1 MKSIRAKLFLLV
13 ALLLAATCIS
23 YLFVAISLFRDD
35 KLAYVFDSS
44 AQISR
49 SLATNLEQMLAAHR
63 KTLEGVLKDIAEL
76 SPANSEG
83 PSLAIVNK
91 VITKDSGILALR
103 FCSSQI
109 SRPKIQKLNDSAVRQ
124 AGISSNSVA
133 ALVAS
138 PESCQATGTAGFR
151 MMSRPIGNGGE
162 VIEIRIHAN
171 DPKSGER
178 FAMTGWISP
187 DTLQAMFGQARF
199 ASTYAVNLEGQKLH
213 KLTNQGTADHDKA
226 ALDWFSKQKESTVGE
241 VALGRDERYIVAL
254 TRVPSLDFAVIAETP
269 LKEALRANDVF
280 ALKILRFA
288 AFIALAAFW
297 ISLIFS
303 GRITRYLRQLVDACD
318 RIGQGIFDV
327 QVEVRSRDEIS
338 ILAQA
343 FNRMSA
349 EILRLLAEVKIKAR
363 MESELETAKLVQETL
378 FPPSVYSDEHSSVCA
393 FYQPASECGGDWC
406 GYFRHGSKTLFL
418 IGDATGHG
426 VPSAL
431 ITATAQSTCSTLVR
445 KTIADLD
452 ALPAPGALLGYLND
466 AVWEAS
472 RGHIKMTFCAALV
485 DWKARSVVVSNAS
498 HEMPF
503 IFSQGSANDAA
514 AVEITPLGTETQRC
528 LGDEAGQKYQEQV
541 SSFPASSV
549 LLFYTD
555 GIVEARNEAGDEWGE
570 RRMCKTMQ
578 KNWGKSPEQLKDS
591 LMQSLETFSHVSQA
605 RDDDITFM
613 VATAESA
620 G

>member
-13 ALLLAATCIS
+13 ATLLAATCIS

-44 AQISR
+44 SQISR
-49 SLATNLEQMLAAHR
+49 SLATNLEQMIAAHR

-76 SPANSEG
+76 PPSNSEG
-83 PSLAIVNK
+83 ASLTIINK
-91 VITKDSGILALR
+91 ILTKDSSILALR
-103 FCSSQI
+103 FCSSQM
-109 SRPKIQKLNDSAVRQ
+109 SRPMIQRVNDSAVRQ
-124 AGISSNSVA
+124 AGVSATSVA
-133 ALVAS
+133 TLAAS
-138 PESCQATGTAGFR
+138 PASCQAAENAPFKLT
-151 MMSRPIGNGGE
+151 SRPIGNGGDL
-162 VIEIRIHAN
+162 IELRIHGN

-178 FAMTGWISP
+178 FAVTGWISP
-187 DTLQAMFGQARF
+187 DALQAMFGQTRF
-199 ASTYAVNLEGQKLH
+199 ASTYAVSLEGQRLH
-213 KLTNQGTADHDKA
+213 RLNNQSTGDHDKA
-226 ALDWFSKQKESTVGE
+226 ALEWFSKQKESTVGE
-241 VALGRDERYIVAL
+241 VDLGSGERYIVAL

-269 LKEALRANDVF
+269 LKTALRANDVF

-318 RIGQGIFDV
+318 RIGHGIFDV
-327 QVEVRSRDEIS
+327 QVEVKSKDEIS

-406 GYFRHGSKTLFL
+406 GYFRHAAKTLFL

-445 KTIADLD
+445 KSIADLD
-452 ALPAPGALLGYLND
+452 ALPSPADLLGYLND

-485 DWKARSVVVSNAS
+485 DWKARSILVSNAS

-503 IFSQGSANDAA
+503 IFSPGGANDAA
-514 AVEITPLGTETQRC
+514 SVTITPLGTDTQRC
-528 LGDEAGQKYQEQV
+528 LGDTAGQKYQEQAT
-541 SSFPASSV
+541 SFPPHSV

-555 GIVEARNEAGDEWGE
+555 GIVEARNESGDEWGE

-578 KNWGKSPEQLKDS
+578 KNWGKSPKELKDN
-591 LMQSLETFSHVSQA
+591 LMSALETFSHVSQA

-613 VATAESA
+613 VATAEIA